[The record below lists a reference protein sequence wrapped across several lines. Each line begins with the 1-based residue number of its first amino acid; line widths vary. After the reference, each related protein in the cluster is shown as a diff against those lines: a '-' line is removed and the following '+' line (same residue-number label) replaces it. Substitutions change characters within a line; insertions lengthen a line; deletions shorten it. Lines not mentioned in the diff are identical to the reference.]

1 MVPPV
6 TASPGPVSTGT
17 GSPVIMLRSTADAP
31 DSTSPSAAIFSPGR
45 TTNVSPRRSCP
56 AGTRRSRPSAPSTQ
70 TSLAA
75 ASASLRIAPAAEVR
89 ARAS

>member
-6 TASPGPVSTGT
+6 TASPAAASTGT
-17 GSPVIMLRSTADAP
+17 GSPVIMLRSTADSP

-45 TTNVSPRRSCP
+45 TTKMSPRRSWP
-56 AGTRRSRPSAPSTQ
+56 AGTRRSWPSAPSTQ

-75 ASASLRIAPAAEVR
+75 AAASLRIAPAAEPR